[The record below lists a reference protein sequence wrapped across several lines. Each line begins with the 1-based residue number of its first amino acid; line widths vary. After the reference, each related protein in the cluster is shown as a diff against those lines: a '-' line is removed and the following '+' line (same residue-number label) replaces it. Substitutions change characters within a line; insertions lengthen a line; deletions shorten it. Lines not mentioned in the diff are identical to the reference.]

1 MSSEAALRFGHTE
14 GHSGLRYIPDGSGIV
29 SSGADGDIRYDVTG
43 SKLMLYVSILPWKY
57 T

>member
-29 SSGADGDIRYDVTG
+29 SSGADGDIRYVSG
-43 SKLMLYVSILPWKY
+43 NLMYVHYHHHGNLD
-57 T
+57 

>member
-29 SSGADGDIRYDVTG
+29 SSGADGDIRYVTG
-43 SKLMLYVSILPWKY
+43 NKIML
-57 T
+57 